1 MAHSDG
7 PVGPRVV
14 LSRTGQPMLSP
25 ILRLNRYDSAR
36 LKLSYPRL
44 SAPDPAD
51 MDKLFFVA
59 SL

>member
-1 MAHSDG
+1 MAHGDG
-7 PVGPRVV
+7 PVGPGVV

-25 ILRLNRYDSAR
+25 ILRSKRYDSAM
-36 LKLSYPRL
+36 LKLSCPRL

-59 SL
+59 SP